1 MGMVVIFGGTFNP
14 IHKGHT
20 EIIESIL
27 KLDNIDKLLLIP
39 TKIPPHKN
47 VDCLADESDRINMC
61 NIIASRFDGVEVCD
75 IELKREGKSYSI
87 DTLHSI
93 KELYHNN
100 PIAITIGADMVV
112 TFDEWKDYEEILKI
126 ASVITFS
133 RGDTDFSS
141 YVKGVEFLRN
151 LGGNVIQI
159 EEEISTV
166 SSTEIREKLLK
177 GEIPHSL
184 MDKEVALYITEK
196 GIYRN

>member
-93 KELYHNN
+93 KELYPNN
-100 PIAITIGADMVV
+100 PIAITIV
-112 TFDEWKDYEEILKI
+112 T
-126 ASVITFS
+126 
-133 RGDTDFSS
+133 
-141 YVKGVEFLRN
+141 
-151 LGGNVIQI
+151 
-159 EEEISTV
+159 ISQ
-166 SSTEIREKLLK
+166 STPI
-177 GEIPHSL
+177 
-184 MDKEVALYITEK
+184 KETTNPPND
-196 GIYRN
+196 G